1 MLLWLLAQT
10 IEDYQKKLEEINKL
24 IAENQRKIEELQR
37 EEKNVL
43 FEIAELTKRIELY
56 NQKLELL
63 KNQIQSSWDEIH
75 ILNKRKQAIFEDIQ
89 RTREKLNKALRLL
102 YKLPK
107 NNMLELILRTGS
119 FYQSYRFE
127 ISLMSILKYYKT
139 LANELREKQRELG
152 ITEQELNKKL
162 KLLEISLKEQENT
175 LIELQ
180 KLRNQR
186 QAYLNRIRVNKI
198 QRQAYLNELEKSRQK
213 LENIIAGLS
222 KKKETIKRSS
232 NLSLLIP
239 ANGQIVNDFGYIY
252 DNVYGTRVKNS
263 GIDIKAPRNSPV
275 RAAESGDVV
284 YVGFIEGYGNII
296 ILEHAGFYTIYSQ
309 VVGISVKKGDKVIK
323 GQQIAKVGDDPLHFE
338 LRIGKE
344 AVDPKPYFTSQ
355 F

>member
-24 IAENQRKIEELQR
+24 IAENQRKLEELQK

-43 FEIAELTKRIELY
+43 FEIATLTKKIELY
-56 NQKLELL
+56 NQKLDLL
-63 KNQIQSSWDEIH
+63 KNQIQNLSDEIY

-89 RTREKLNKALRLL
+89 RTKEKLTKAARLL

-107 NNMLELILRTGS
+107 NNMLELLLRTGS
-119 FYQSYRFE
+119 FYQSYRIE

-139 LANELREKQRELG
+139 LADELREKQRELE
-152 ITEQELNKKL
+152 ITEQELNKKI
-162 KLLEISLKEQENT
+162 KLLEISFKDQEST
-175 LIELQ
+175 LSELQ
-180 KLRNQR
+180 KLKNQR
-186 QAYLNRIRVNKI
+186 QAYLDRIRANKI
-198 QRQAYLNELEKSRQK
+198 QKQAYLNELEKSKQR

-222 KKKETIKRSS
+222 KKKEAIKKSS
-232 NLSLLIP
+232 NISLLIP
-239 ANGQIVNDFGYIY
+239 ANGHIINDFGYIY
-252 DNVYGTRVKNS
+252 DNVYGTRIKNS

-275 RAAESGDVV
+275 RAAESGEVV

-296 ILEHAGFYTIYSQ
+296 ILEHSGFYTIYSQ
-309 VVGISVKKGDKVIK
+309 VIGISVKKGDKVIK